1 VLPGLLGAPPE
12 LAGRME
18 LQVSG
23 HSKMMNAGNGDL
35 LTTIND
41 ESP

>member
-1 VLPGLLGAPPE
+1 
-12 LAGRME
+12 ME

-23 HSKMMNAGNGDL
+23 HSAMMNAGHGDL